1 MDIFDVLSMVGGL
14 ALFLYGM
21 HIMGDALAKMSGGKL
36 EKVLERLTSNKWSA
50 VLLGAGV
57 TAVIQSSGATTV
69 MVVGFVNSGI
79 MKLNQAV
86 GIIMGANIGTTA
98 TSWLLSLSGIDG
110 GSFFLQMLKP
120 TSFTPILAV
129 IGAILVVFCK
139 SEKKHNIGTILLGFA
154 ILMYGMTAMS
164 SAVEP
169 LKDVPQFTQILT
181 KFENPLLGVIAGFV
195 LTTIMQSSSVS
206 VGILQALCSTGAVSY
221 ALALPIIMGQN
232 IGSCTTAMISSVG
245 ASKDAKRAAAVHF
258 YFNVIG
264 TVVFMLVF
272 YISNAFVHY
281 AFLPQAANEVG
292 IATIHSIFNI
302 AATIVLL
309 PLSGFLEFLAVKTIK
324 DDDEEEDELSKH
336 DKVLQLLDPVF
347 LERPGFAIMQC
358 RKVASEMAELSMKSV
373 GRAVGLLTAYDEEI
387 AERIRK
393 EEDTVDKY
401 EDQLGTYLLRL
412 STKDLSK
419 EDGHRL
425 SLMLHSLGDIER
437 ISDLAVNI
445 LLAVEQMHKKEL
457 IFSKKAMDELA
468 VYSKALK
475 DILTMT
481 VDAFEQNDRYKA
493 ALVQPLEELMDDMNK
508 ELKKRH
514 VKRLRKGKCT
524 IELGLSLS
532 DISDTYE
539 RISDHCSNIATC
551 VIQVEDDELDAH
563 EHRKEVKEQDAKW
576 YDEQYRAY
584 EQKYALPQQLIIIE
598 RICTDVH
605 ASHHADTR

>member
-169 LKDVPQFTQILT
+169 LKDVPQFTQILM

-584 EQKYALPQQLIIIE
+584 EQKYALP
-598 RICTDVH
+598 
-605 ASHHADTR
+605 

>member
-206 VGILQALCSTGAVSY
+206 VGILQAFCSTGAVSY

-245 ASKDAKRAAAVHF
+245 ASKDANRAAAVHF

-584 EQKYALPQQLIIIE
+584 EQKYALP
-598 RICTDVH
+598 
-605 ASHHADTR
+605 

>member
-120 TSFTPILAV
+120 TSVTPILAV

-584 EQKYALPQQLIIIE
+584 EQKYALP
-598 RICTDVH
+598 
-605 ASHHADTR
+605 

>member
-563 EHRKEVKEQDAKW
+563 EHRKEVKAQDAKW

-584 EQKYALPQQLIIIE
+584 EQKYALP
-598 RICTDVH
+598 
-605 ASHHADTR
+605 

>member
-336 DKVLQLLDPVF
+336 DTVLQLLDPVF

-584 EQKYALPQQLIIIE
+584 EQKYALP
-598 RICTDVH
+598 
-605 ASHHADTR
+605 

>member
-206 VGILQALCSTGAVSY
+206 VGISQALCSTGAVSY

-358 RKVASEMAELSMKSV
+358 QKVASAMAELSMKSV
-373 GRAVGLLTAYDEEI
+373 GRAVGLLTSYDEEI

-481 VDAFEQNDRYKA
+481 VNAFEQNDRYKA

-584 EQKYALPQQLIIIE
+584 EQKYALP
-598 RICTDVH
+598 
-605 ASHHADTR
+605 

>member
-387 AERIRK
+387 EERIRK

-584 EQKYALPQQLIIIE
+584 EQKYALP
-598 RICTDVH
+598 
-605 ASHHADTR
+605 

>member
-1 MDIFDVLSMVGGL
+1 MV
-14 ALFLYGM
+14 
-21 HIMGDALAKMSGGKL
+21 
-36 EKVLERLTSNKWSA
+36 
-50 VLLGAGV
+50 LGAGV

-169 LKDVPQFTQILT
+169 LKDVPQFTHILT

-584 EQKYALPQQLIIIE
+584 EQKYALP
-598 RICTDVH
+598 
-605 ASHHADTR
+605 

>member
-524 IELGLSLS
+524 SELGLSLS

-584 EQKYALPQQLIIIE
+584 EQKYALP
-598 RICTDVH
+598 
-605 ASHHADTR
+605 

>member
-358 RKVASEMAELSMKSV
+358 RNVASEMAELSMKSV

-584 EQKYALPQQLIIIE
+584 EQKYALP
-598 RICTDVH
+598 
-605 ASHHADTR
+605 

>member
-181 KFENPLLGVIAGFV
+181 KFENPLLGVIAGFA

-281 AFLPQAANEVG
+281 AFMPQAANEVG

-324 DDDEEEDELSKH
+324 DADEEEDELSKH

-445 LLAVEQMHKKEL
+445 LLVVEQMHKKEL

-563 EHRKEVKEQDAKW
+563 EHRKEVKAQDAKW

-584 EQKYALPQQLIIIE
+584 EQKYALP
-598 RICTDVH
+598 
-605 ASHHADTR
+605 

>member
-181 KFENPLLGVIAGFV
+181 KFENPLLGVISGFV

-281 AFLPQAANEVG
+281 AFMPQAANEVG

-563 EHRKEVKEQDAKW
+563 EHRKEVKAQDAKW

-584 EQKYALPQQLIIIE
+584 EQKYALP
-598 RICTDVH
+598 
-605 ASHHADTR
+605 

>member
-232 IGSCTTAMISSVG
+232 IGSSTTAMISSVG

-258 YFNVIG
+258 YLNVIG
-264 TVVFMLVF
+264 TVVFMVVF

-358 RKVASEMAELSMKSV
+358 RKVDTEMAELSMKSV

-584 EQKYALPQQLIIIE
+584 EQKYALP
-598 RICTDVH
+598 
-605 ASHHADTR
+605 

>member
-393 EEDTVDKY
+393 EEDTVYKY

-584 EQKYALPQQLIIIE
+584 EQKYALP
-598 RICTDVH
+598 
-605 ASHHADTR
+605 

>member
-154 ILMYGMTAMS
+154 ILMYGMSAMS

-169 LKDVPQFTQILT
+169 LKDVPQFTHILT

-584 EQKYALPQQLIIIE
+584 EQKYALP
-598 RICTDVH
+598 
-605 ASHHADTR
+605 

>member
-232 IGSCTTAMISSVG
+232 IGSCTTAMLSSVG

-324 DDDEEEDELSKH
+324 DD
-336 DKVLQLLDPVF
+336 
-347 LERPGFAIMQC
+347 
-358 RKVASEMAELSMKSV
+358 
-373 GRAVGLLTAYDEEI
+373 DEEI

-475 DILTMT
+475 DILSMT

-563 EHRKEVKEQDAKW
+563 EHRKEVKAQDAKW

-584 EQKYALPQQLIIIE
+584 EQKYALP
-598 RICTDVH
+598 
-605 ASHHADTR
+605 

>member
-412 STKDLSK
+412 SAKDLSK

-584 EQKYALPQQLIIIE
+584 EQKYALP
-598 RICTDVH
+598 
-605 ASHHADTR
+605 

>member
-110 GSFFLQMLKP
+110 GNFFLQMLKP

-347 LERPGFAIMQC
+347 LERSGFAIMQC
-358 RKVASEMAELSMKSV
+358 QKVASEMAELSMKSV

-387 AERIRK
+387 AERILK

-481 VDAFEQNDRYKA
+481 VEAFEQNDRYKA

-584 EQKYALPQQLIIIE
+584 EQKYALP
-598 RICTDVH
+598 
-605 ASHHADTR
+605 

>member
-79 MKLNQAV
+79 NQAV

-584 EQKYALPQQLIIIE
+584 EQKYALP
-598 RICTDVH
+598 
-605 ASHHADTR
+605 

>member
-576 YDEQYRAY
+576 YDEQYHAY
-584 EQKYALPQQLIIIE
+584 EQKYALP
-598 RICTDVH
+598 
-605 ASHHADTR
+605 

>member
-181 KFENPLLGVIAGFV
+181 KYENPLLGVIAGFV

-584 EQKYALPQQLIIIE
+584 EQKYALP
-598 RICTDVH
+598 
-605 ASHHADTR
+605 

>member
-292 IATIHSIFNI
+292 IATIHSNFNI
-302 AATIVLL
+302 AATIVLH

-584 EQKYALPQQLIIIE
+584 EQKYALP
-598 RICTDVH
+598 
-605 ASHHADTR
+605 

>member
-129 IGAILVVFCK
+129 FGAILVVFCK

-584 EQKYALPQQLIIIE
+584 EQKYALP
-598 RICTDVH
+598 
-605 ASHHADTR
+605 

>member
-14 ALFLYGM
+14 SLFLYGM

-181 KFENPLLGVIAGFV
+181 KFENPLLGVIAGFA

-358 RKVASEMAELSMKSV
+358 QKVASEMAELSMKSV

-584 EQKYALPQQLIIIE
+584 EQKYALP
-598 RICTDVH
+598 
-605 ASHHADTR
+605 

>member
-401 EDQLGTYLLRL
+401 EDRLGTYLLRL

-584 EQKYALPQQLIIIE
+584 EQKYALP
-598 RICTDVH
+598 
-605 ASHHADTR
+605 

>member
-139 SEKKHNIGTILLGFA
+139 SEKKHNIGTLLLGFA

-358 RKVASEMAELSMKSV
+358 QKVASAMAELSMKSV

-481 VDAFEQNDRYKA
+481 VNAFEQNDRYKA

-584 EQKYALPQQLIIIE
+584 EQKYALP
-598 RICTDVH
+598 
-605 ASHHADTR
+605 

>member
-181 KFENPLLGVIAGFV
+181 KFENPLLGVIAGFA

-358 RKVASEMAELSMKSV
+358 QKVASEMAELSMKSV
-373 GRAVGLLTAYDEEI
+373 GRAVGLLTVYDEEI

-563 EHRKEVKEQDAKW
+563 EHRKVVKEQDAKW

-584 EQKYALPQQLIIIE
+584 EQKYALP
-598 RICTDVH
+598 
-605 ASHHADTR
+605 

>member
-181 KFENPLLGVIAGFV
+181 KFENPLLGVIAGFA

-302 AATIVLL
+302 VATIVLL

-358 RKVASEMAELSMKSV
+358 QKVASAMAELSMKSV
-373 GRAVGLLTAYDEEI
+373 GRAVGLLTAYDDEI

-412 STKDLSK
+412 STKDLLK

-584 EQKYALPQQLIIIE
+584 EQKYALP
-598 RICTDVH
+598 
-605 ASHHADTR
+605 

>member
-129 IGAILVVFCK
+129 IGAI
-139 SEKKHNIGTILLGFA
+139 EKKHNIGTILLGFA

-584 EQKYALPQQLIIIE
+584 EQKYALP
-598 RICTDVH
+598 
-605 ASHHADTR
+605 

>member
-181 KFENPLLGVIAGFV
+181 KFENPLLGVIAGFA

-563 EHRKEVKEQDAKW
+563 EHRKEVKAQDAKW

-584 EQKYALPQQLIIIE
+584 EQKYALP
-598 RICTDVH
+598 
-605 ASHHADTR
+605 

>member
-232 IGSCTTAMISSVG
+232 IGSCTTAMLSSVG

-358 RKVASEMAELSMKSV
+358 QKVASAMAELSMKSV

-481 VDAFEQNDRYKA
+481 VNAFEQNDRYKA

-584 EQKYALPQQLIIIE
+584 EQKYALP
-598 RICTDVH
+598 
-605 ASHHADTR
+605 

>member
-169 LKDVPQFTQILT
+169 LKDVPQFTQVLT

-584 EQKYALPQQLIIIE
+584 EQKYALP
-598 RICTDVH
+598 
-605 ASHHADTR
+605 

>member
-563 EHRKEVKEQDAKW
+563 EHRKEVKEQEAKW

-584 EQKYALPQQLIIIE
+584 EQKYALP
-598 RICTDVH
+598 
-605 ASHHADTR
+605 

>member
-129 IGAILVVFCK
+129 VGAILVVFCK

-358 RKVASEMAELSMKSV
+358 QKVASEMAELSMKSV
-373 GRAVGLLTAYDEEI
+373 GRAVGLLTEYDDEI

-412 STKDLSK
+412 STKNLSK

-584 EQKYALPQQLIIIE
+584 EQKYALP
-598 RICTDVH
+598 
-605 ASHHADTR
+605 

>member
-281 AFLPQAANEVG
+281 ASLPQAANEVG

-358 RKVASEMAELSMKSV
+358 QKVASAMAELSMKSV

-481 VDAFEQNDRYKA
+481 VNAFEQNDRYKA

-584 EQKYALPQQLIIIE
+584 EQKYALP
-598 RICTDVH
+598 
-605 ASHHADTR
+605 

>member
-358 RKVASEMAELSMKSV
+358 WKVASEMAELSMKSV

-584 EQKYALPQQLIIIE
+584 EQKYALP
-598 RICTDVH
+598 
-605 ASHHADTR
+605 

>member
-1 MDIFDVLSMVGGL
+1 MDIFDVLSMIGGL

-169 LKDVPQFTQILT
+169 LKDVPAFTHILT

-232 IGSCTTAMISSVG
+232 IGSCTTAMLSSVG

-264 TVVFMLVF
+264 TVVFMLAF

-281 AFLPQAANEVG
+281 SFLPKAANEVG
-292 IATIHSIFNI
+292 IATIHSIFNV

-358 RKVASEMAELSMKSV
+358 QKVASAMAELSMKSV
-373 GRAVGLLTAYDEEI
+373 GRAVGLLTAYDEEM

-419 EDGHRL
+419 EDGHKL
-425 SLMLHSLGDIER
+425 SLMLHSIGDIER

-445 LLAVEQMHKKEL
+445 LLAVEQMNKKEL
-457 IFSKKAMDELA
+457 SFSKKAMEELA
-468 VYSKALK
+468 VYSKALS
-475 DILTMT
+475 DILSMT
-481 VDAFEQNDRYKA
+481 VTAFEENDRYKA

-563 EHRKEVKEQDAKW
+563 EHRKEVKEQDARW

-584 EQKYALPQQLIIIE
+584 EQKYALP
-598 RICTDVH
+598 
-605 ASHHADTR
+605 